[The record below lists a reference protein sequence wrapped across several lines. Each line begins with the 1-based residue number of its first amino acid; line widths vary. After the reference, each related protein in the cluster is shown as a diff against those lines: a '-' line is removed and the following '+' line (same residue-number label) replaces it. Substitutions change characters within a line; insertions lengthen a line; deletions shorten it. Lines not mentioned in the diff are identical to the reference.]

1 MQRNL
6 DDAMCVARNILHEP
20 KLVPGGGAFEMEVS
34 AQLMEKA
41 KSVEGLVQLPYIAIA
56 KSLEVIPRT
65 LTSNCGADVVRVLT
79 DLRAKHDNLEDKDKL
94 YWGIDG
100 NKGVVTSMKDMNIW
114 DTLAVKKQTLKTS
127 VESSCMILRI
137 DDIVSGL
144 KKKEK
149 SKSSAGQQQEQV
161 DQETFGDS
169 RDG

>member
-1 MQRNL
+1 
-6 DDAMCVARNILHEP
+6 
-20 KLVPGGGAFEMEVS
+20 MEIA
-34 AQLMEKA
+34 AQIKEKE
-41 KSVEGLVQLPYIAIA
+41 KSIEGLVQLPYLAIA
-56 KSLEVIPRT
+56 KTLEVIPRT
-65 LTSNCGADVVRVLT
+65 LAQNCGADVMRILT
-79 DLRAKHDNLEDKDKL
+79 DLRAKHANLEDKDKL